1 MREWRDMAFKHESW
15 TSSTTFMLA
24 AVGAAVGLGNI
35 WRFPYMAGSNGG
47 GAFVLIYLA
56 AVVLIAIP
64 VLIAETM
71 IGRHGH
77 MSAPVSMTKAAG
89 EVGASHNWA
98 VVGWFGVAAAFLIL
112 SFYSVIGGWVLA
124 YVPKTISGSFT
135 GMSGDD
141 VSADFNALLGNTA
154 VVVFWHT
161 AFIGVTVAVVMHGIK
176 SGIERAVGV
185 MMPSLFVMLLLI
197 VGYAIA
203 AGDIE
208 AGLSFMFAPDFSV
221 IDADV
226 VLAAI
231 GQAFFSIGVGIGIM
245 FTYGAYLPDNIP
257 LPRACLMIA
266 IADTL
271 VAVLAGIAIFP
282 IVFANGLDAAVGPG
296 LVFVTLPLAF
306 GQMTGGAIIGTA
318 FFVLLAFAAFTSAIS
333 LLEVPVSW
341 LEERKGWTRRS
352 ATLSIGAAIWL
363 VGLGS
368 ALSTNV
374 WSNVYLLGFVDK
386 FKETGILDLVD
397 YITGQALLPLGGML
411 IALFAGWWM
420 KSNVLTE
427 ELGMSQT
434 AFKAW
439 RFLVR
444 FVCPVGIGWVLASAW
459 F

>member
-1 MREWRDMAFKHESW
+1 MAFKHESW
-15 TSSTTFMLA
+15 SSSKTFLLA

-47 GAFVLIYLA
+47 GAFVLIYLG
-56 AVVLIAIP
+56 AVALIAIP

-77 MSAPVSMTKAAG
+77 MSAPVSMTKAAQ
-89 EVGASHNWA
+89 EVGSSSNWA
-98 VVGWFGVAAAFLIL
+98 IVGWFGVVAAFLIL
-112 SFYSVIGGWVLA
+112 SFYSVIGGWMLA
-124 YVPKTISGSFT
+124 YIPKTITGTFA
-135 GMSGDD
+135 GMSPDAVG
-141 VSADFNALLGNTA
+141 ADFNTLLGDAAT
-154 VVVFWHT
+154 VVFWHT
-161 AFIGVTVAVVMHGIK
+161 VFIAVTIGVVMHGIK
-176 SGIERAVGV
+176 SGIERAVGI

-203 AGDIE
+203 AGDIG
-208 AGLSFMFAPDFSV
+208 AGLFFMFSPDFSKISAEV
-221 IDADV
+221 I
-226 VLAAI
+226 LAAI

-245 FTYGAYLPDNIP
+245 FTYGAYLPDDIP

-266 IADTL
+266 VADTL

-282 IVFANGLDAAVGPG
+282 IVFANGLDPAAGPG

-318 FFVLLAFAAFTSAIS
+318 FFVLLAFAALTSAIS

-341 LEERKGWTRRS
+341 LEERAAWNRRN
-352 ATLSIGAAIWL
+352 ATLAVGSAIWL

-368 ALSTNV
+368 ALSTSV
-374 WSNVYLLGFVDK
+374 WADVRLLGMIDK
-386 FKETGILDLVD
+386 FKDTGILDLVD

-427 ELGMSQT
+427 ELGMGET
-434 AFKAW
+434 TFKLW
-439 RFLVR
+439 QILVR

>member
-1 MREWRDMAFKHESW
+1 MAFKHESW

-64 VLIAETM
+64 VLMAETM

-77 MSAPVSMTKAAG
+77 MSAPVSMAKTAE
-89 EVGASHNWA
+89 EVGASRNWA

-124 YVPKTISGSFT
+124 YVPKTISGTFT
-135 GMSGDD
+135 GMSPDA
-141 VSADFNALLGNTA
+141 VSADFNTLLGNAETA
-154 VVVFWHT
+154 VFWHT
-161 AFIGVTVAVVMHGIK
+161 VFIAVTVGVVMHGIK
-176 SGIERAVGV
+176 SGIERAVGI
-185 MMPSLFVMLLLI
+185 MMPALFVMLLLI

-203 AGDIE
+203 AGDIK
-208 AGLSFMFAPDFSV
+208 AGLAFMFAPDFSV
-221 IDADV
+221 ITADV
-226 VLAAI
+226 ILAAI

-245 FTYGAYLPDNIP
+245 FTYGAYLPNNIP

-266 IADTL
+266 GADTL

-318 FFVLLAFAAFTSAIS
+318 FFVLLAFAALTSAIS

-352 ATLSIGAAIWL
+352 ATLAIGGAIWL

-374 WSNVYLLGFVDK
+374 WADVRLLGMFDK
-386 FKETGILDLVD
+386 FKDTGILDLVD

-420 KSNVLTE
+420 ESSVLTE
-427 ELGMSQT
+427 ELGMSET
-434 AFKAW
+434 TFKAW
-439 RFLVR
+439 RILVR

>member
-1 MREWRDMAFKHESW
+1 MAFKHESW
-15 TSSTTFMLA
+15 SSSTAFMLA

-56 AVVLIAIP
+56 AVALIAIP

-77 MSAPVSMTKAAG
+77 MSAPVSMTKAAE

-98 VVGWFGVAAAFLIL
+98 IVGWFGVAAAFLIL

-124 YVPKTISGSFT
+124 YVPKTISGTFT
-135 GMSGDD
+135 GMGAEA
-141 VSADFNALLGNTA
+141 VGADFNTLLGDPAT
-154 VVVFWHT
+154 VVFWHT
-161 AFIGVTVAVVMHGIK
+161 VFIAVTVGVVMHGIK
-176 SGIERAVGV
+176 SGIERAVGI
-185 MMPSLFVMLLLI
+185 MMPSLFLMLLLI

-203 AGDIE
+203 AGDIA
-208 AGLSFMFAPDFSV
+208 AGLTFLFSPDFSV
-221 IDADV
+221 IDAEV
-226 VLAAI
+226 ILAAI

-257 LPRACLMIA
+257 LPRACVMIA
-266 IADTL
+266 CADTL
-271 VAVLAGIAIFP
+271 VAILAGIAIFP
-282 IVFANGLDAAVGPG
+282 IVFANGLDEAAGPG

-306 GQMTGGAIIGTA
+306 GQMAGGAIIGTL
-318 FFVLLAFAAFTSAIS
+318 FFVLLAFAALTSAIS

-341 LEERKGWTRRS
+341 LEERSGWTRR
-352 ATLSIGAAIWL
+352 GAALTVGGAIWL
-363 VGLGS
+363 VGLAS

-374 WSNVYLLGFVDK
+374 WSEVRLLGMVDK
-386 FKETGILDLVD
+386 FKDTGILDLVD
-397 YITGQALLPLGGML
+397 YITGQALLPLGGLL

-420 KSNVLTE
+420 KSTVLTE
-427 ELGMSQT
+427 ELGMSKT
-434 AFKAW
+434 AFKLW
-439 RFLVR
+439 RILVR
-444 FVCPVGIGWVLASAW
+444 FLCPLGIGWVLASAW